1 MLFFLKTKV
10 MIAIFGDF
18 RRKKSFFLK
27 SKLMIAIFTGKIAFF
42 LEPNLEITIFGD
54 FRLFSMIKSG
64 IFLEA
69 QCF

>member
-1 MLFFLKTKV
+1 